1 MHYKQGHCQ
10 TSGVQHWSFS
20 MPQLCQTAID
30 LHFYFIFHVEQP
42 VEQFIVIYMFGRHNT
57 ILTTP
62 IISCQE

>member
-1 MHYKQGHCQ
+1 M
-10 TSGVQHWSFS
+10 SGVQHWSFS

-57 ILTTP
+57 IFTTP
-62 IISCQE
+62 II